1 MQEQEMKFKSLGIP
15 YKALDCLVSA
25 IVWPQALSW
34 SPLDSMLWLR
44 ASRMKM
50 PCATSHTFAV
60 AGLLCEIPSSLLP
73 PSLC

>member
-44 ASRMKM
+44 
-50 PCATSHTFAV
+50 SHTFAV
-60 AGLLCEIPSSLLP
+60 AGLLCEIPSSLFP